1 MYIAGERAEGV
12 RNKEFLNSPASARS
26 AFDTTRNAFAL
37 ALRSYPFAQVFAK
50 FDDDSYVYTR
60 ELIRKIGMDVNST
73 ADVARYWG
81 YPMVFESGF
90 QFGSGGAGYVL
101 NRRAAKILQECS
113 VPGEFAAYEDASV
126 GFCMFAAGIPLT
138 DLVGLHPHHPYQM
151 IRWDKYGHPSDRIH
165 RREPLE
171 GYMNPLSYHYMLP
184 HEMIMMHDDIHLH
197 GFPLVRSNPSI
208 PKRIHQFWEGG
219 TDRKPMFW
227 LQKCKEVHADWEYT
241 LWDNEL
247 IKRRF
252 PSGDS
257 VVGVLNYDGE
267 SGRPANDDFYAR
279 STEKNEWSDIMRY
292 EILLFHGGLYLDADT
307 ECFRSVEDL
316 VSENLGVVQAFGF
329 LEKDESYL
337 GGLIASGVI
346 GTYPFSPLSVV
357 LVSELQNTDW
367 TQPPWISAGPMHFT
381 KIIRSFQNYSD
392 RIPSYWDILVLDSVH
407 VYPYHHSDK
416 QPSNLYHALMQKGAV
431 MDQKWGTTHGTYKHD
446 SWRAPGDS
454 VSRLLLEPAQ
464 EGSFMEN
471 YINQVHQV
479 GLSTLARSRPRWVIA
494 LVSPDTDAC
503 GVLSHLVSC
512 MIFAIATGRVLMVD
526 GYNSQAR
533 WNPVFRLETQTL
545 ERFGFTG
552 ENLPQRGISV
562 QGQQGFLS
570 ALEWSDLDSQ
580 YSDSVLHIMDEG
592 YGLWGAH
599 VLSNMLYQNFVFR
612 NMPVQEIITDLN
624 LSLAV
629 ETGNVDCG
637 LALSYNSS
645 TPASLSAPTLV
656 FVYVTLGYNETRI
669 QEFQRSLMAVYDRF
683 VQLGTSYSFILF
695 VDQTF
700 KWQYLQFI
708 ISSRVNLV
716 QSDGVCSGVSPA
728 DCLLHP
734 AVTRFDRAFLLSGSP
749 RTDLVIVER
758 AVTGLSTVAL

>member
-1 MYIAGERAEGV
+1 MDTNVLVMPAVTQVSFLATIVVVVYGLFLMAQHHSSTLLLSRTAHRHTLQIMKHAKIWDSVVDIPSTNLSREKDVGANLSRGVGVGLGSTPLFWATRYVLMAHMSGKEGRAESIHWTWFKTRSSDLGLMYIAGERAEGV

-184 HEMIMMHDDIHLH
+184 REMVMMHDDIHLH
-197 GFPLVRSNPSI
+197 GFPLMRSNPSI

-241 LWDNEL
+241 LWDNEM

-292 EILLFHGGLYLDADT
+292 
-307 ECFRSVEDL
+307 
-316 VSENLGVVQAFGF
+316 
-329 LEKDESYL
+329 
-337 GGLIASGVI
+337 
-346 GTYPFSPLSVV
+346 
-357 LVSELQNTDW
+357 
-367 TQPPWISAGPMHFT
+367 
-381 KIIRSFQNYSD
+381 
-392 RIPSYWDILVLDSVH
+392 
-407 VYPYHHSDK
+407 
-416 QPSNLYHALMQKGAV
+416 
-431 MDQKWGTTHGTYKHD
+431 
-446 SWRAPGDS
+446 
-454 VSRLLLEPAQ
+454 
-464 EGSFMEN
+464 
-471 YINQVHQV
+471 
-479 GLSTLARSRPRWVIA
+479 
-494 LVSPDTDAC
+494 
-503 GVLSHLVSC
+503 
-512 MIFAIATGRVLMVD
+512 
-526 GYNSQAR
+526 
-533 WNPVFRLETQTL
+533 
-545 ERFGFTG
+545 
-552 ENLPQRGISV
+552 
-562 QGQQGFLS
+562 
-570 ALEWSDLDSQ
+570 
-580 YSDSVLHIMDEG
+580 
-592 YGLWGAH
+592 
-599 VLSNMLYQNFVFR
+599 
-612 NMPVQEIITDLN
+612 
-624 LSLAV
+624 
-629 ETGNVDCG
+629 
-637 LALSYNSS
+637 
-645 TPASLSAPTLV
+645 
-656 FVYVTLGYNETRI
+656 
-669 QEFQRSLMAVYDRF
+669 
-683 VQLGTSYSFILF
+683 
-695 VDQTF
+695 
-700 KWQYLQFI
+700 
-708 ISSRVNLV
+708 
-716 QSDGVCSGVSPA
+716 
-728 DCLLHP
+728 
-734 AVTRFDRAFLLSGSP
+734 
-749 RTDLVIVER
+749 
-758 AVTGLSTVAL
+758 